1 VSADSFDSEK
11 VIRALCDQLPVGV
24 WVARAPGGEF
34 IYANEEFAKIMGTGG
49 LADPVVGGY
58 SEPYGIFG
66 SDGRPYP
73 EERMP
78 FVRALKE
85 RRVVMVDDLVIH
97 RPDGRRVPVRAF
109 ARPMFAGDEI
119 THVVIAFF
127 DVTMEMEAKRQ
138 RAESEARLQRAQRME
153 AVGKLAGGIAH
164 DFNNLLTAI
173 RAIATRLAALEQ
185 DAERLV
191 DLKTI
196 DEVAERASS
205 LTRQLTSFAKRDRKL
220 AEAVS
225 LNAMI
230 GSMSEVLRRTLD
242 ASVEVELA
250 LEAARDEVA
259 GDQSQLE
266 QVLMNLLFNARDA
279 MPDGGRLTVRT
290 RNVEVGEDEPPLLRG
305 THVLLEVADTGPGI
319 DPAVRERIF
328 EPYVTTKG
336 AQRGSGL
343 GLSTVYGIVEAHR
356 GAIEAI
362 DGETPEGEPRGTI
375 MRVLLPLAPTGL
387 ARRPATPRA
396 EPTTTKPLQP
406 TPRGGTVLLVEDEQ
420 LVRVSTFRAL
430 RTLGYTVIACA
441 DGDEAVEIFRDRR
454 GDIHLVLLDVAMP
467 RMSGRQTYLALR
479 GIDPEVRVLLMAGGT
494 HGDEVDRILSL
505 GARAFLPK
513 PFELATLSQALERV
527 REG

>member
-1 VSADSFDSEK
+1 VISFHRVSSNSFDPEK

-34 IYANEEFAKIMGTGG
+34 VYANEEFTHIMGTGG
-49 LADPVVGGY
+49 LSEPVVGSY

-66 SDGRPYP
+66 SDGKPYP
-73 EERMP
+73 ENRLP
-78 FVRALKE
+78 FVRALVERKE
-85 RRVVMVDDLVIH
+85 VMVDDLVIH
-97 RPDGRRVPVRAF
+97 RPDGRRVPVRAL
-109 ARPMFAGDEI
+109 ARPMFDGDEI

-127 DVTMEMEAKRQ
+127 DVTLEREALRQ
-138 RAESEARLQRAQRME
+138 RAESEVRLGRAQRME

-173 RAIATRLAALEQ
+173 RAIATRLAALER
-185 DAERLV
+185 DPERLV

-205 LTRQLTSFAKRDRKL
+205 LTRQLTSFARRDRKL

-230 GSMSEVLRRTLD
+230 GAMSEVLRRALD
-242 ASVEVELA
+242 AGVEVQLEA
-250 LEAARDEVA
+250 EAARDEVA
-259 GDQSQLE
+259 GDLSQLE

-279 MPDGGRLTVRT
+279 MPEGGRLTVRT
-290 RNVEVGEDEPPLLRG
+290 RNVELGDDAPLSRG
-305 THVLLEVADTGPGI
+305 THVVLEIADTGTGI
-319 DPAVRERIF
+319 DPAVRERMF
-328 EPYVTTKG
+328 EPYVTTKSS
-336 AQRGSGL
+336 QRGGGL

-356 GAIEAI
+356 GIIEAL
-362 DGETPEGEPRGTI
+362 DGESRGTI
-375 MRVLLPLAPTGL
+375 MRVTLPLAPPGL
-387 ARRPATPRA
+387 ARRPVAPRRTA
-396 EPTTTKPLQP
+396 SEPTPLP
-406 TPRGGTVLLVEDEQ
+406 VVRGGTVLLVEDEQ

-430 RTLGYTVIACA
+430 RQLGYTVIACA

-513 PFELATLSQALERV
+513 PFELATLSRALESV
-527 REG
+527 RGS